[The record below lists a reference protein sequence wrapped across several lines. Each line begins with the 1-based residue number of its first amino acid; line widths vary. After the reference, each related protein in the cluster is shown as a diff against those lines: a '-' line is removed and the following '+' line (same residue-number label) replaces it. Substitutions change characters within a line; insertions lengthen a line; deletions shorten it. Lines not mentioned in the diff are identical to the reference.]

1 MVSKARKVHRTGTRS
16 PQRDQGFTLPLW
28 ALGIIG
34 AVFVAV
40 AVFAGVVLFQ
50 VVEDLVATAPFVLVP
65 EPISP
70 GEASGGVN
78 PDMPS
83 QEGEENPGAN
93 PEEIGPSPAGIR
105 PTDRVTVLVLGVDQ
119 PCSLV
124 DEPHRSDTMILV
136 TVDPLGRTAGLLSI
150 PRDLWVP
157 IPGFG
162 NDRINTA
169 FHTGEIRDYPGG
181 GAALAV
187 ETVQLNLGI
196 HVHHFVTVNYD
207 AFIQAIDLIGGIEL
221 DVPETINDP
230 DYPDRCYG
238 YDPFYLPA
246 GHHLLD
252 GNIALKY
259 ARTRATFGADFDRAG
274 RQQAVIMAVL
284 DRMLQQ
290 NFALFTRAP
299 DLWTA
304 FEHNVTTDMT
314 YQEALGLAWLATEIP
329 REDVHLAVID
339 HNYVIDQ
346 TLMDGAQV
354 LVPIREKIRELRDAF
369 FSPPV
374 TPETE
379 IDLAAQMRA
388 EAAAILVLNGT
399 WTPGLAGETAQY
411 LESLGFTIAGL
422 DDAQEKNQEITQ
434 IIDYGGKTATVNL
447 LAELLQVSAGSIFGG
462 TNPDGEYDIELIL
475 GTDCQVPGN

>member
-1 MVSKARKVHRTGTRS
+1 MVSKARKVYHTGSRS
-16 PQRDQGFTLPLW
+16 SQREQGFTLPLW

-34 AVFVAV
+34 AIFVAV

-50 VVEDLVATAPFVLVP
+50 VVEDFVATAPFSVVP

-70 GEASGGVN
+70 GEVADGVN
-78 PDMPS
+78 PAIPS
-83 QEGEENPGAN
+83 EEGEENPGVI
-93 PEEIGPSPAGIR
+93 PEEIGPPLTGIL
-105 PTDRVTVLVLGVDQ
+105 PTDRITFLVLGVDQ

-136 TVDPLGRTAGLLSI
+136 TVDPLGKTAGLLSI

-169 FHTGEIRDYPGG
+169 FYTGEIRDYPGG

-187 ETVQLNLGI
+187 ETVELNLGI
-196 HVHHFVTVNYD
+196 HVQHFVTVNYD
-207 AFIQAIDLIGGIEL
+207 AFIQAIDVIGGIEL

-246 GHHLLD
+246 GNHLLD
-252 GNIALKY
+252 GNTALKY

-274 RQQAVIMAVL
+274 RQQAVMMAVL

-290 NFALFTRAP
+290 NFGLFAQAP
-299 DLWTA
+299 ELWTA

-314 YQEALGLAWLATEIP
+314 YQEALGMAWLATDIP
-329 REDVHLAVID
+329 RENVHLAVID
-339 HNYVIDQ
+339 HNYVIGQ

-374 TPETE
+374 ATETE

-388 EAAAILVLNGT
+388 EEAAILVLNGT
-399 WTPGLAGETAQY
+399 WTPGLAGETVQY

-422 DDAQEKNQEITQ
+422 GDAQDKNQETTQ
-434 IIDYGGKTATVNL
+434 IIDYGGKTATVNF
-447 LAELLQVSAGSIFGG
+447 LAELLQVSAGSMFGG
-462 TNPDGEYDIELIL
+462 TDPDGEYDIELVL
-475 GTDCQVPGN
+475 GTDWQVPDN